1 MTTET
6 IPDGQKIIILRY
18 RCPFCKKELVT
29 KKEEPKQCSYCRSKF
44 LYTKP
49 EIIRKV
55 RI

>member
-6 IPDGQKIIILRY
+6 IPEGEKITIVRY
-18 RCPFCKKELVT
+18 RCPFCKNELVT
-29 KKEEPKQCSYCRSKF
+29 KRKEPKQCSFCRRKF

-55 RI
+55 KI